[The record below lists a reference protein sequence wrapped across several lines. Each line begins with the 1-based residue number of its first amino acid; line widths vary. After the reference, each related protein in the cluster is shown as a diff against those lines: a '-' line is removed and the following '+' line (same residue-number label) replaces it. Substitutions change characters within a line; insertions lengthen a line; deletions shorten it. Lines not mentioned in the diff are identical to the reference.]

1 MFEFI
6 DWDHLMILTAI
17 NAIGALG
24 YYITLSS
31 GQFSVGHGALY
42 SLGAYVGGLVA
53 IHVELPTF
61 LYLLAGFVAAAVPG
75 YLLSIATARLRDL
88 YFAVATYGFGGAT
101 IELIQH
107 VSLFNGPFGLG
118 GVPMFT
124 SLPFALAVLAC
135 VTFMVWQ
142 WDRSLVYL
150 LAAVTRSDQDVAVVL
165 GIDVRRLRRAA
176 FALGAGLAG
185 VSGVLYV
192 GNTTIITPADGGFE
206 QSLALLLMVVIGGTQ
221 SWRGPLLG
229 AAIWTLLPEMLRFA
243 STWRLVIFG
252 AIAVLLMAVR
262 PEGIL
267 GRASPGACHSAWTA
281 MRMLATRL
289 GVRVGG

>member
-1 MFEFI
+1 M
-6 DWDHLMILTAI
+6 
-17 NAIGALG
+17 
-24 YYITLSS
+24 
-31 GQFSVGHGALY
+31 
-42 SLGAYVGGLVA
+42 
-53 IHVELPTF
+53 
-61 LYLLAGFVAAAVPG
+61 YLLAGFVAAAGPG
-75 YLLSIATARLRDL
+75 YLLAIATVRLRDL

-124 SLPFALAVLAC
+124 SLPLTLAVLAF
-135 VTFMVWQ
+135 VTFVVWQ
-142 WDRSLVYL
+142 WDRSLIYIV
-150 LAAVTRSDQDVAVVL
+150 AAVTRSDQDVAVVL
-165 GIDVRRLRRAA
+165 GINVRQIRRAA

-192 GNTTIITPADGGFE
+192 GSMTIITPADGGFE

-229 AAIWTLLPEMLRFA
+229 AAIWTLLPELLRFA

-267 GRASPGACHSAWTA
+267 GRVAPDTRRCAWTA
-281 MRMLATRL
+281 MRTMAMRL
-289 GVRVGG
+289 GLRLGG